1 MPLSRSRQKPDPRRR
16 AERAGRS
23 AETRAGWLLRLKL
36 YRIVAT
42 RYKTPV
48 GEIDIVARKG
58 RTIVFVEVK
67 QRSGSAAARD
77 QALASVNTSRIV
89 RCAEWFQSA
98 HPAYRGCDFRFDVI
112 TLAPGRWPHHL
123 VNAFTA

>member
-1 MPLSRSRQKPDPRRR
+1 MPLSRLRPEPDPRRR

-23 AETRAGWLLRLKL
+23 AESLAGWLLRLKL
-36 YRIVAT
+36 YRIIAT

-58 RTIVFVEVK
+58 SSIVFVEVK

-77 QALASVNTSRIV
+77 RALASVNTARIV
-89 RCAEWFQSA
+89 RCAEWFQSS
-98 HPAYRGCDFRFDVI
+98 HPAYRSYDFRFDVI
-112 TLAPGRWPHHL
+112 ILAPGRWPHHL

>member
-1 MPLSRSRQKPDPRRR
+1 MPPSPSRPKPDPRRR

-23 AETRAGWLLRLKL
+23 AETLAGWLLRLKL
-36 YRIVAT
+36 YRIIAT

-58 RTIVFVEVK
+58 RAIVFVEVK
-67 QRSGSAAARD
+67 HRSGNSLARD
-77 QALASVNTSRIV
+77 QALASVNTARIV
-89 RCAEWFQSA
+89 RCAQWFQSA
-98 HPAYRGCDFRFDVI
+98 HPAYQTYDFRFDVI

>member
-1 MPLSRSRQKPDPRRR
+1 MPPSRSRPAPDPRRR

-23 AETRAGWLLRLKL
+23 AETQARWLLRLKRYSIL
-36 YRIVAT
+36 AT

-48 GEIDIVARKG
+48 GEIVAKKG
-58 RTIVFVEVK
+58 RRIVFLEVK
-67 QRSGSAAARD
+67 QRSGNAAARD
-77 QALASVNTSRIV
+77 QALASVNIARIV

-98 HPAYRGCDFRFDVI
+98 HPAYQGYDFRFDVI

>member
-1 MPLSRSRQKPDPRRR
+1 MPRSPSRTKADPRRR

-23 AETRAGWLLRLKL
+23 AETLAGWLLRLKL
-36 YRIVAT
+36 YRIIAT

-58 RTIVFVEVK
+58 RAIVFVEVK
-67 QRSGSAAARD
+67 HRSGNSLARG
-77 QALASVNTSRIV
+77 QALASVNTTRIV

-98 HPAYRGCDFRFDVI
+98 HPAYQTYDFRFDVI

>member
-1 MPLSRSRQKPDPRRR
+1 MPPSRSRPAPDPRRR

-23 AETRAGWLLRLKL
+23 AETLAGWLLRLKL

-48 GEIDIVARKG
+48 GEIDIVAQKG
-58 RTIVFVEVK
+58 RRIVFIEVK
-67 QRSGSAAARD
+67 QRSGSRSARD
-77 QALASVNTSRIV
+77 QALASVNTARIV

-98 HPAYRGCDFRFDVI
+98 HPAYQGYDFRFDVI

>member
-1 MPLSRSRQKPDPRRR
+1 MPLSRSRPEPDPRRR

-23 AETRAGWLLRLKL
+23 AETLAGWLLRLKL
-36 YRIVAT
+36 YRIIAT

-58 RTIVFVEVK
+58 TSIVFVEVK
-67 QRSGSAAARD
+67 QRSGTAAARD
-77 QALASVNTSRIV
+77 QALASINTTRIV
-89 RCAEWFQSA
+89 RCAEWFQSS